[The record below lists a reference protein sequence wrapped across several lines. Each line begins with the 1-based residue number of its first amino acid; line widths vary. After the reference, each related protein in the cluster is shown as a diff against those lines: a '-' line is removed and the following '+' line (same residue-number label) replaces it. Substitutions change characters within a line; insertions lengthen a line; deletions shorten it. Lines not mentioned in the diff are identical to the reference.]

1 MENKKNDKQ
10 QLVIKNTGTT
20 YTTKEMAAELG
31 MTGKQLRRILRSTEK
46 YNDGIYTRYSW
57 TKQDYDK
64 ILAGIKKMLDG
75 KKAKKD
81 ATQE

>member
-1 MENKKNDKQ
+1 MEKKQEKNPLND
-10 QLVIKNTGTT
+10 IKVTGTT
-20 YTTKEMAAELG
+20 FTTKEMSAALG

-46 YNDGIYTRYSW
+46 YNDGVYTRYSW